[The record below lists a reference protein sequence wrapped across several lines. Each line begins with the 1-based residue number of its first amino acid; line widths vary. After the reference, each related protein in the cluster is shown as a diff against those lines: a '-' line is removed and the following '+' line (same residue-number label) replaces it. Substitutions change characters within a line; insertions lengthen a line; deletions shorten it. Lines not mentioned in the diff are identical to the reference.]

1 MSGTTTTDDRGRIV
15 LPREIRE
22 KHGEHYRIVELADR
36 VELIPLRSD
45 PIEGLR
51 EAVGDAFAGKSIAEI
66 KAEARSAAQKH
77 ALHETDES
85 A

>member
-22 KHGEHYRIVELADR
+22 KHGERYRIVDLTDR
-36 VELIPLRSD
+36 VELVPLRSD

-51 EAVGDAFAGKSIAEI
+51 EAVGDAFAEKSIAEI
-66 KAEARSAAQKH
+66 KAEARAGAQEH
-77 ALHETDES
+77 ALRETDDS